1 MKISNEDQV
10 KLCTMLADQ
19 LLEADGWGAVIT
31 HCEDGDESYD
41 SDTQD
46 RFNDYYGLIWE
57 AIENAKAN

>member
-1 MKISNEDQV
+1 MQISNEDQV

-41 SDTQD
+41 SDD
-46 RFNDYYGLIWE
+46 ERGLDLYYGLIWE